1 MKKRLHDIFS
11 TSRNERVGLII
22 IAVIVALFIGHT
34 AFAPTKSELPATTQ
48 QLANEFQAAVDSSQ
62 VDTVKKKRKKRK
74 KVIDR
79 MAAMTILQSYLDSG
93 ENRKG
98 V

>member
-22 IAVIVALFIGHT
+22 IAVIVALFIGYT

-62 VDTVKKKRKKRK
+62 VDTVKKKRKKRLYFFYTNYK
-74 KVIDR
+74 NKRIR
-79 MAAMTILQSYLDSG
+79 YKYYYNK
-93 ENRKG
+93 E
-98 V
+98 

>member
-22 IAVIVALFIGHT
+22 IAVIVALFIGYT

-48 QLANEFQAAVDSSQ
+48 QLANESQ
-62 VDTVKKKRKKRK
+62 VDTVKKKRKKRAKAPK
-74 KVIDR
+74 K
-79 MAAMTILQSYLDSG
+79 ASPKHPTLTASALEET
-93 ENRKG
+93 ETF
-98 V
+98 

>member
-22 IAVIVALFIGHT
+22 IAVIVALFIGYT

-62 VDTVKKKRKKRK
+62 VDTVKKKRKKRAKAPK
-74 KVIDR
+74 K
-79 MAAMTILQSYLDSG
+79 ASPKHPTLTASTL
-93 ENRKG
+93 EETETF
-98 V
+98 